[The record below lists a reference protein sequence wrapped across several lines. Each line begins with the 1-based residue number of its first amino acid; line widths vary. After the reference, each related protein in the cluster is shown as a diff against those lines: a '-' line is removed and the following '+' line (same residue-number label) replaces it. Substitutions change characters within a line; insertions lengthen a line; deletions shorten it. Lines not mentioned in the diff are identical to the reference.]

1 MRVFEYQP
9 RTLHAKALL
18 VDEDWSTIG
27 TANFDYRSFFI
38 NYELNLVARSPRM
51 NAALASLFEE
61 DLLAAREIRQRPW
74 VARPLSSRFAELVG
88 WSARRWL

>member
-1 MRVFEYQP
+1 MTQHSYNSN
-9 RTLHAKALL
+9 THTKALL

-38 NYELNLVARSPRM
+38 NYELNLVGHSRRM
-51 NAALASLFEE
+51 NAALATLFEE
-61 DLLAAREIRQRPW
+61 DLEAAREIRQRRW
-74 VARPLSSRFAELVG
+74 VARPLSGRFAELVA